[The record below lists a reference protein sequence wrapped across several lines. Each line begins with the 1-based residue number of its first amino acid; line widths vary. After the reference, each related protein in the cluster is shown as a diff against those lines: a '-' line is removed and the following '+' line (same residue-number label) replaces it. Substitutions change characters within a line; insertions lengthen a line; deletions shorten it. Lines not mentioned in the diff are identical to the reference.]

1 MNLKMNVC
9 VAGDANTP
17 ILRVRNTQRGFTLLE
32 MLVVLTILALMAAI
46 VAPRVLKSLG
56 GARSDTAIAQISA
69 LSTGIDLYQL
79 ETGTLPP
86 TLTAL
91 VEKPQGVARWN
102 GPYLKKRNIPKD
114 PWGREFRYQA
124 PGKNSE
130 YDLYSL
136 GADGI
141 PGGANDDRD
150 INNWE

>member
-1 MNLKMNVC
+1 MKLKTNSGVARNV
-9 VAGDANTP
+9 NNP
-17 ILRVRNTQRGFTLLE
+17 ILRVRHLQRGFTLLE
-32 MLVVLTILALMAAI
+32 MLVVLTILALMAAV

-56 GARSDTAIAQISA
+56 GARSDTALAQISA

-86 TLTAL
+86 NLEAL

-102 GPYLKKRNIPKD
+102 GPYLKKRSIPKD
-114 PWGREFRYQA
+114 PWGAEYRYQA
-124 PGKNSE
+124 PGKNGD

-141 PGGANDDRD
+141 PGGDNDDRD